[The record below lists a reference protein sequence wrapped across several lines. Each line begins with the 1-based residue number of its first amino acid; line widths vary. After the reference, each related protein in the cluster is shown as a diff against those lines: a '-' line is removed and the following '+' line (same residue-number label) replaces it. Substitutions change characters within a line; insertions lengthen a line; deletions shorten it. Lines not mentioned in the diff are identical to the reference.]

1 LVVAVVL
8 TISQKAIDLIIREE
22 VSSEAV
28 YRKKYTRPEW
38 PGVQSGVTIGIGYDV
53 GYSTPA
59 RLRADWNGRIPAV
72 TIDAL
77 SRACGVTGGSAQS
90 LTQQLRSQVFVPWE
104 AAISNFEDVVLPRW
118 IKTVTDK
125 LPNCD
130 KLPADCL
137 GALVSLAYNRGP
149 SFGNAGDRYK
159 EMRAIKALM
168 ASKDFAGIPAQ
179 FRSMK
184 RLWPTVPGLQK
195 RREREAQLFEQG
207 LRSPSPKPRPQPD
220 PAPRPDINPP
230 PPDIEPTPPA
240 PKPGW
245 WSNIWSKI
253 GAAIGTATGLGGIT
267 WLTDWQIAA
276 MFFGFLL
283 ICGAVALAVFFWIW
297 DAEDI
302 RRWSSKQ
309 GGEE

>member
-1 LVVAVVL
+1 MLS
-8 TISQKAIDLIIREE
+8 ISQKAVDLIIREE
-22 VSSEAV
+22 VSSEAT

-59 RLRADWNGRIPAV
+59 RLRADWKGRIPDA

-77 SRACGVTGGSAQS
+77 SRACGVTGSSAS
-90 LTQQLRSQVFVPWE
+90 GLTRQLKSQVFVPWE

-118 IKTVTDK
+118 VKTVTDK

-149 SFGNAGDRYK
+149 SFGNAGDRYR

-168 ASKDFAGIPAQ
+168 ASKNFAGIPAQ
-179 FRSMK
+179 FRAMK

-207 LRSPSPKPRPQPD
+207 LRHPGPKPD
-220 PAPRPDINPP
+220 IVKPAPIPP
-230 PPDIEPTPPA
+230 PPDIEPIPDAPEPA
-240 PKPGW
+240 KPGW
-245 WSNIWSKI
+245 LGTIWRKI
-253 GAAIGTATGLGGIT
+253 GAAIGAATGLGGIT

-302 RRWSSKQ
+302 RRWTSTK